1 MVMQQIPVY
10 AFTGFLDSGKTKFIQ
25 ETLEDPRFNAGER
38 TLVLIFEEGEEEYDL
53 STYPKKN
60 VYLEVLDQQTV
71 TTEELKALQKKY
83 KAERVVAELNG
94 MQQVGDLYM
103 RFPDSCAI
111 AQEVMFADATT
122 FMTYNANMRNLVM
135 DKLMGAQMVV
145 FNRMAPGQDVMPFHK
160 LARAAN
166 RRIDILYDYT
176 DGTTKF
182 DEIEDPLPFDINA
195 PVIEIKDEDYALWYR
210 DVSEEPQKYDGKT
223 VHFKGQ
229 VAMLRRDKNGM
240 FAPGRFVMTCCV
252 EDIQFC
258 GIPCRYAGAGSLE
271 SRSWVWVT
279 AKIGAEKHP
288 LYKGDVG
295 PVLTAISVETGAE
308 PADPDVATF

>member
-1 MVMQQIPVY
+1 MEQIPVY

-53 STYPKKN
+53 STYPHKN
-60 VYLEVLDQQTV
+60 VYLETLDQQTV
-71 TTEELKALQKKY
+71 TEAQLAALEKKY
-83 KAERVVAELNG
+83 RAERVVAELNG
-94 MQQVGDLYM
+94 MQLVADLYN
-103 RFPDSCAI
+103 RFPRNWVI

-122 FMTYNANMRNLVM
+122 FNAYNSNMRNLVM

-145 FNRMAPGQDVMPFHK
+145 FNRLTPGEDTMPLHK

-182 DEIEDPLPFDINA
+182 DDVQDPLPFDINA
-195 PVIEIKDEDYALWYR
+195 PVIQIKDEDYALWYR
-210 DVSEEPQKYDGKT
+210 DVTEEPEKYLGKT
-223 VHFKGQ
+223 VCFKAQ
-229 VAMLRRDKNGM
+229 VAMLRRQKEGM

-258 GIPCRYAGAGSLE
+258 GIPCRYADSKSLA
-271 SRSWVWVT
+271 SRAWVQVT
-279 AKIGAEKHP
+279 AKVSAEKHP

-295 PVLTAISVETGAE
+295 PVLTAIEVVKDVPA
-308 PADPDVATF
+308 ADPDVATF

>member
-1 MVMQQIPVY
+1 MVQIPVY

-25 ETLEDPRFNAGER
+25 ETLEDERFNAGER
-38 TLVLIFEEGEEEYDL
+38 TLLLVFEEGEEEYDF
-53 STYPKKN
+53 STYPHKN
-60 VYLEVLDQQTV
+60 VYIETLDQQTV
-71 TTEELKALQKKY
+71 TTKQLQALQKKY
-83 KAERVVAELNG
+83 RAERIVAELNG

-103 RFPDSCAI
+103 RFPEGWVV

-122 FMTYNANMRNLVM
+122 IMAFNANMRNLVM
-135 DKLMGAQMVV
+135 DKLVGAQMVV
-145 FNRMAPGQDVMPFHK
+145 FNRMTPGQDVMPLHK

-176 DGTTKF
+176 DGTTQM
-182 DEIEDPLPFDINA
+182 DDIEDPLPVDIHA
-195 PVIEIKDEDYALWYR
+195 PVIQILDQDYALWYR
-210 DVSEEPQKYDGKT
+210 DVTEEPQTYDGKT
-223 VHFKGQ
+223 VCFKGQ
-229 VAMLRRDKNGM
+229 VAMLRRTKEGM

-258 GIPCRYAGAGSLE
+258 GIPCRYADAASLE
-271 SRSWVWVT
+271 PRSWVMVS
-279 AKIGAEKHP
+279 AKISAEKHP

-295 PVLTAISVETGAE
+295 PVLTAIRVDRNAE

>member
-1 MVMQQIPVY
+1 MAIQQIPVY

-53 STYPKKN
+53 STYPQKN

-71 TTEELKALQKKY
+71 SKEELKALQKKY

-103 RFPDSCAI
+103 RFPDSWAI

-195 PVIEIKDEDYALWYR
+195 PVIEVKDEDYALWYR
-210 DVSEEPQKYDGKT
+210 DVSEEPEKYNGKT
-223 VHFKGQ
+223 VRFKGQ

-271 SRSWVWVT
+271 SRSWVMVT
-279 AKIGAEKHP
+279 AKISAEKHP

-295 PVLTAISVETGAE
+295 PVLTAVSVETGAE